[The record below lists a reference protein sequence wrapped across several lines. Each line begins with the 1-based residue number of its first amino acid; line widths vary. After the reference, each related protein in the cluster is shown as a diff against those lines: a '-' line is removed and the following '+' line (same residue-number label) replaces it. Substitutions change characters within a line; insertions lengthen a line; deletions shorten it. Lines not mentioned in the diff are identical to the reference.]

1 MCVPYNITVCLAA
14 HNSTSCAWSGMLC
27 NKGEKSVILCKM
39 PGSHSWDATDRAVV
53 LMKFIYYITPG

>member
-1 MCVPYNITVCLAA
+1 MLHVPYNITVCLAA

-39 PGSHSWDATDRAVV
+39 LGSHSWDAIRTG
-53 LMKFIYYITPG
+53 LWF